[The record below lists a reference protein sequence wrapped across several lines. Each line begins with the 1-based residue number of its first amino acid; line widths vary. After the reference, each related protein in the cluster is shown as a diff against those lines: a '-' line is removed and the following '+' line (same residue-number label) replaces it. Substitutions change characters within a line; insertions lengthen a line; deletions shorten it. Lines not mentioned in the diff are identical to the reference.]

1 MGGWKEG
8 WIDSCM
14 SRLITEWITNEWM
27 EGQNNQIDKWMDAQ
41 MDEWQVVG
49 KIDGW
54 MDGWWRDVQIDR
66 NMHNWWMTD
75 GWFIDGWTDRRMD
88 NPHCFS
94 EMDINNCDLL
104 KMSHVKNN
112 REAMPL
118 MCVTAAPWEPLYLNK
133 PPFSSSEA
141 KKWLCS

>member
-49 KIDGW
+49 KMDGW
-54 MDGWWRDVQIDR
+54 MDGEEMYRLTETCIIDEWQ
-66 NMHNWWMTD
+66 MDDLLMDGLTD
-75 GWFIDGWTDRRMD
+75 GWIILIVSVRWTSITVTYWKWVMLKTIGRQCHLCVWLL
-88 NPHCFS
+88 PHENHC
-94 EMDINNCDLL
+94 ILTNLL
-104 KMSHVKNN
+104 SLLQ
-112 REAMPL
+112 RQRSDY
-118 MCVTAAPWEPLYLNK
+118 AAN
-133 PPFSSSEA
+133 
-141 KKWLCS
+141 